1 MIASV
6 TTRAIR
12 METRC
17 AWMAG
22 SEKIVTS
29 VCIDLDKPRD
39 EMGQQ
44 TRFWYNYFRTCV
56 KASLNV
62 HADVSSGARGLSL

>member
-22 SEKIVTS
+22 SEKIVTL
-29 VCIDLDKPRD
+29 VCIDLDRPRD

-44 TRFWYNYFRTCV
+44 TSFSYNY
-56 KASLNV
+56 
-62 HADVSSGARGLSL
+62 LSHMRKSFIKTPMLTYLAVLEV